1 MISVEALSKRIDE
14 RLNKTGRNE
23 GFKIP
28 PATKVRAINAA
39 QLKLIDSIS
48 GINNPAR
55 AGLQG
60 LDKRFDQVS
69 FLFEVSEPLPSVTNS
84 ELPNRATVDMT
95 VLDNLPGNKS
105 YMYYVSSITKADKKE
120 CKGIVLINNLVSVKQ
135 IDNSELQH
143 TQKSSFEWRHQ
154 NVALIGDLLVLS
166 TDGTY
171 DPKETIITYV
181 RYPKEVDLVGY
192 TRNGIAST
200 TVDSEFPKHLENM
213 LLDFT
218 IIELSQQL
226 DNVNQN
232 LFSQQNRQTYE

>member
-1 MISVEALSKRIDE
+1 MISVESLSKRIDE

-23 GFKIP
+23 GFKVP

-39 QLKLIDSIS
+39 QLKLIDSLS
-48 GINNPAR
+48 GINNPSR

-69 FLFEVSEPLPSVTNS
+69 FLLTVSNALPSTADTSLKNRYNVSLNS
-84 ELPNRATVDMT
+84 LEESADKR
-95 VLDNLPGNKS
+95 
-105 YMYYVSSITKADKKE
+105 YMYYVSSITKADKNE
-120 CKGIVLINNLVSVKQ
+120 CKGIVLINNLVPVKQ
-135 IDNSELQH
+135 FDPSEITH

-154 NVALIGDLLVLS
+154 NVGLVSDFLVLS

-171 DPKETIITYV
+171 NPKETIITYI

-200 TVDSEFPKHLENM
+200 SIDSEFPKHLENQ
-213 LLDFT
+213 LLEFT
-218 IIELSQQL
+218 LLELTQQL
-226 DNVNQN
+226 DNTNQMMY
-232 LFSQQNRQTYE
+232 SAQNRQSYE